1 MTRVALLVSS
11 VGGVGRA
18 PIAPGTAGSA
28 AALALFAL
36 IRLADSPVLEIAA
49 ILFLLLVGTW
59 SAGVAERVLGRSDPG
74 QVVIDEVVG
83 LLLTLALIPV
93 GVRGALVGFAL
104 FRVFDIIKPFPCA
117 RLEKLD
123 GGVGIMADDV
133 MAGLYG
139 NACLRVLLWLAP
151 SLA

>member
-11 VGGVGRA
+11 VGGIGHA

-36 IRLADSPVLEIAA
+36 IRLADSRALEVATILALLPVGI
-49 ILFLLLVGTW
+49 W

-83 LLLTLALIPV
+83 LLVTLTLIPV
-93 GVRGALVGFAL
+93 GVRGALAGFVL
-104 FRVFDIIKPFPCA
+104 FRVFDIIKPYPCA
-117 RLEKLD
+117 RLEKLG

-133 MAGLYG
+133 MAGVYG
-139 NACLRVLLWLAP
+139 NVFLRVLLWLAP

>member
-1 MTRVALLVSS
+1 
-11 VGGVGRA
+11 
-18 PIAPGTAGSA
+18 
-28 AALALFAL
+28 
-36 IRLADSPVLEIAA
+36 
-49 ILFLLLVGTW
+49 
-59 SAGVAERVLGRSDPG
+59 VAERVLGRSDPG

-117 RLEKLD
+117 RLEKLG

-133 MAGLYG
+133 MAGLRQ
-139 NACLRVLLWLAP
+139 RVPARPAVARTVARLSP
-151 SLA
+151 P

>member
-11 VGGVGRA
+11 VGWVGRA

-49 ILFLLLVGTW
+49 IVVLLLVGTW

-93 GVRGALVGFAL
+93 GVRGALVGFVL

-117 RLEKLD
+117 RLEKLG

-139 NACLRVLLWLAP
+139 NACLRLLLWLAP

>member
-1 MTRVALLVSS
+1 MTRLALLVSS
-11 VGGVGRA
+11 IGCVGHA

-28 AALALFAL
+28 AALAVFAL
-36 IRLADSPVLEIAA
+36 IRLADSPVLEMAA
-49 ILFLLLVGTW
+49 ILVLLLVGTW

-93 GVRGALVGFAL
+93 GVRGALVGFVL
-104 FRVFDIIKPFPCA
+104 FRVFDIIKPYPCA
-117 RLEKLD
+117 RLEKLG

-139 NACLRVLLWLAP
+139 NVILRILLWVAP